1 MAGVSRMAASMLAG
15 DMPIRPGARD
25 TLRLARGET
34 LLRVAWVPREM
45 FADAHEL
52 QCWDNH
58 AFPLNAVRVLS
69 GFSAGEVVLVLSCMP
84 RGWMPPE
91 DEAHRVLRGLIAAF
105 GRGRHIPRED

>member
-34 LLRVAWVPREM
+34 LLRVAWVPREI

-52 QCWDNH
+52 QCWNNH
-58 AFPLNAVRVLS
+58 ALA
-69 GFSAGEVVLVLSCMP
+69 
-84 RGWMPPE
+84 
-91 DEAHRVLRGLIAAF
+91 LRQQPVADCARYDTL
-105 GRGRHIPRED
+105 RRLRHGTP